1 MRFGLREVVFLIVLL
16 VVPLASYAYVFKP
29 RNDEIQ
35 KARQEVDNKREKL
48 ARLREVA
55 DKIDDIGLA
64 IEQGR
69 EAIELIE
76 AKLPSEHDVEV
87 ILEDVWKL
95 ADKAHLVVKSIKSE
109 KPVPATLYMEQ
120 PLNVTMEG
128 EFLGFYKFILGLEK
142 LPRITRIHQM
152 DLDRPTVRK
161 RRGKEDETD
170 LSRMKMEFKLSI
182 YFQPR
187 SDASDEQ
194 LAGRVP

>member
-1 MRFGLREVVFLIVLL
+1 MLL

-35 KARQEVDNKREKL
+35 KARREVDNKREKL

-95 ADKAHLVVKSIKSE
+95 ADKAHPLFDNVRLEYSEEREFEGQRMRRFEVKMIIAPGADVREVARRRERIKD
-109 KPVPATLYMEQ
+109 PT
-120 PLNVTMEG
+120 
-128 EFLGFYKFILGLEK
+128 
-142 LPRITRIHQM
+142 PRGGKTAS
-152 DLDRPTVRK
+152 VRESG
-161 RRGKEDETD
+161 RRG
-170 LSRMKMEFKLSI
+170 
-182 YFQPR
+182 
-187 SDASDEQ
+187 
-194 LAGRVP
+194 G